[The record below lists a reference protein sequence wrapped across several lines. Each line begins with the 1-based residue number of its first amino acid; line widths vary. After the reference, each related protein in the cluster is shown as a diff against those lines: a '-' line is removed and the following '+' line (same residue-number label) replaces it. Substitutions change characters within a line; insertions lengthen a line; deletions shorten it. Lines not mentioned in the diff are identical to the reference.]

1 MIEKGNPASKDGV
14 PEKIAAAPTICGA
27 KHSNPFALFQA
38 HPAVLR
44 RRYRHRSKLV
54 FAILGEGS
62 LHG

>member
-1 MIEKGNPASKDGV
+1 MRHRETPPDGLRRRFRISSIFDHDAPEDNPR
-14 PEKIAAAPTICGA
+14 PPI
-27 KHSNPFALFQA
+27 NQA